1 VKERSRKFFLTILE
15 FAEDARATT
24 FGKIVLALPLHARGS
39 FHSQHQ
45 CHLVNINIT
54 SDMENITEQQVNE
67 GSPAYSRKHN
77 QSAGHYLYASGPQN
91 IIGQYQHDDDEPH

>member
-24 FGKIVLALPLHARGS
+24 FGKIVLALLLHARGS

-54 SDMENITEQQVNE
+54 YDEKKKYRTASERSQSGVITSTQPV
-67 GSPAYSRKHN
+67 
-77 QSAGHYLYASGPQN
+77 
-91 IIGQYQHDDDEPH
+91 DW